1 MIVLSVFALL
11 VASAAN
17 DDAPAENNPPVGHAA
32 EPAKPAAETD
42 DETEKH
48 QRALIGLMALC
59 GILIGGLGF
68 LAVVM
73 IWGARLRRM
82 ARRELPPQK
91 TLQNEL
97 WFLKPP
103 KASGQE
109 SRDKSPEL
117 DQNSGS

>member
-1 MIVLSVFALL
+1 MGLL
-11 VASAAN
+11 ATSAWAEEQPAAEQTPA
-17 DDAPAENNPPVGHAA
+17 APAADA
-32 EPAKPAAETD
+32 IKPAAETD
-42 DETEKH
+42 DETEKQH
-48 QRALIGLMALC
+48 RALLGLMALC

-68 LAVVM
+68 LAAVM

-103 KASGQE
+103 K
-109 SRDKSPEL
+109 SPPE
-117 DQNSGS
+117 